1 VSTVRYKTSL
11 LASCLH
17 NVQGSIDLR
26 KKKGLRIHQLLRIH
40 EQSPQTP
47 LPSLLRLLRARGP
60 RFESASR
67 SRAIG
72 GCQRPDSPSAG
83 QEAALRSAATA
94 DPTLF
99 FSLEMSCPQPLTA
112 PSVRPQ
118 AAARCKSAPGHR
130 PMRNGLRPPQAL
142 LHTERAASGRRQ
154 MCHGPRPLPDA
165 KRPQAAAGT
174 PPHRARGLWPPP
186 DVSRPP
192 AAARC
197 ETASGRRRCS
207 PHTEPCQPWRG
218 TAQLKTQMGLDG
230 CRDGTGGVFA
240 QRLRETRGNG

>member
-1 VSTVRYKTSL
+1 MSTVRYKTSL

-130 PMRNGLRPPQAL
+130 PMRNGLRPPQVF
-142 LHTERAASGRRQ
+142 
-154 MCHGPRPLPDA
+154 
-165 KRPQAAAGT
+165 
-174 PPHRARGLWPPP
+174 PPHRTVPALAR
-186 DVSRPP
+186 DS
-192 AAARC
+192 AAQDANGTRRLPGRH
-197 ETASGRRRCS
+197 GRRVCAAS
-207 PHTEPCQPWRG
+207 PGDARQWLSCG
-218 TAQLKTQMGLDG
+218 DKL
-230 CRDGTGGVFA
+230 
-240 QRLRETRGNG
+240 